1 LYQQFCEIL
10 SIHGSRTLNPSNFLD
25 YLSSLIT
32 IYIGKNQTVSIS
44 KYSSNNHINN
54 HPLSITNI
62 DMLIPYHA
70 PRDKVS
76 FTIPQSI
83 KNKMKKALQI
93 EQEKKNEYMSWD
105 TSENQIDIISTPKN
119 NDNHKQVE
127 NVNDK
132 YSINASYAFGAL
144 PDQRLFADNKCSPYV
159 MDETFRW
166 TILYGTTVKP
176 PKFRGKANCFEKITA
191 AAIISD
197 GENITYCIYGT
208 RNGLFYNKNERQK
221 PVKIINKMVNG
232 IWRQNDN
239 LFVLCQGPILYNIS
253 LTTKSAE
260 IAINEVFRTKKSYNV
275 YTVFN
280 SFIGG
285 YYDSEKDELILATH
299 NAQIYIF
306 KNGGKIDHK
315 FNDRF
320 NAFRRKQLSSQQTD
334 QKLEKGNLMYYDVD
348 RNCIVYIGTKYVIK
362 VSLDKVNIYGDY
374 SIFDDKFVKIY
385 DVKWF
390 LKGISYD
397 CNYFMYIYH
406 QKTMAIL
413 KRVQSS
419 AHCPYVLKIY
429 TGKSLQFK

>member
-1 LYQQFCEIL
+1 
-10 SIHGSRTLNPSNFLD
+10 
-25 YLSSLIT
+25 
-32 IYIGKNQTVSIS
+32 
-44 KYSSNNHINN
+44 
-54 HPLSITNI
+54 
-62 DMLIPYHA
+62 
-70 PRDKVS
+70 
-76 FTIPQSI
+76 
-83 KNKMKKALQI
+83 
-93 EQEKKNEYMSWD
+93 
-105 TSENQIDIISTPKN
+105 
-119 NDNHKQVE
+119 
-127 NVNDK
+127 
-132 YSINASYAFGAL
+132 
-144 PDQRLFADNKCSPYV
+144 
-159 MDETFRW
+159 
-166 TILYGTTVKP
+166 
-176 PKFRGKANCFEKITA
+176 
-191 AAIISD
+191 
-197 GENITYCIYGT
+197 
-208 RNGLFYNKNERQK
+208 
-221 PVKIINKMVNG
+221 MVNG

-406 QKTMAIL
+406 QKNHGHFKKSAIL
-413 KRVQSS
+413 S
-419 AHCPYVLKIY
+419 AL
-429 TGKSLQFK
+429 SLCSQDLYGEKFAI